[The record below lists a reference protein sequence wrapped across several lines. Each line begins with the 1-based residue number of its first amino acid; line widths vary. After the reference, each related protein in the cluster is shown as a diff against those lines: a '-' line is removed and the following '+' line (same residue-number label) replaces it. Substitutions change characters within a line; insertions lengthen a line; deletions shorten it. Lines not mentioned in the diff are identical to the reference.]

1 MLTPRVDI
9 PFWTLLISS
18 KHNDIQQ
25 WWMIFLITVSLSA
38 ERSRKG
44 VVTPIVYIFQGI
56 HSEHFEMYL
65 HQHNLTVLV
74 IWFEYQNLEYL
85 LCFYHQLAGPKRYTL
100 TIIACFWDQ
109 GNHILMLEQLIDQNT
124 QSHHCLIFDVM

>member
-1 MLTPRVDI
+1 
-9 PFWTLLISS
+9 
-18 KHNDIQQ
+18 
-25 WWMIFLITVSLSA
+25 MIFLITVSLSA

-74 IWFEYQNLEYL
+74 IWFDYQNLEYL
-85 LCFYHQLAGPKRYTL
+85 LCFHHQLAGPKGNTT
-100 TIIACFWDQ
+100 TILACFLDQ
-109 GNHILMLEQLIDQNT
+109 GNHILMLEQLADQTSKNR
-124 QSHHCLIFDVM
+124 HCLIF

>member
-1 MLTPRVDI
+1 
-9 PFWTLLISS
+9 
-18 KHNDIQQ
+18 
-25 WWMIFLITVSLSA
+25 MIFLITVSLSA

-74 IWFEYQNLEYL
+74 IWFEYQNLECHLY
-85 LCFYHQLAGPKRYTL
+85 FHHQLEGLKRYAP

-109 GNHILMLEQLIDQNT
+109 GNHILMLEQLIDQT
-124 QSHHCLIFDVM
+124 SQSQHFLIF